1 MAACSSVL
9 CALLFVIHKTYKNI
23 GHKEPCRQEK
33 QRLQCC
39 VEDDKNDPW
48 AGKSS
53 DPRSGSSGLR
63 PEAYT
68 EICGQAALVWG
79 WELFNGN
86 IPRCIKE
93 WVKGIPYWPFE
104 REPTVVSHSTV
115 SPTYRCVSANK
126 LKRNASKRRIYLAH
140 GSAALSCSASNH
152 RS

>member
-1 MAACSSVL
+1 MTHGQANPLTHVQVQEASGQKHILKFASS
-9 CALLFVIHKTYKNI
+9 
-23 GHKEPCRQEK
+23 
-33 QRLQCC
+33 
-39 VEDDKNDPW
+39 
-48 AGKSS
+48 
-53 DPRSGSSGLR
+53 
-63 PEAYT
+63 
-68 EICGQAALVWG
+68 GQAALVWG

-93 WVKGIPYWPFE
+93 WVKGIPSWPYE

-126 LKRNASKRRIYLAH
+126 LKRNASKRRIYVAH